1 MSAVRP
7 RLAALAAA
15 ALLATPAA
23 AFAQSAG
30 DEQYQD
36 PFANEDQG
44 QSPGAGSEAP
54 AAPAPA
60 TPEPAPSDAQPAAQA
75 PEPVAQS
82 GPAPQSG
89 PAAQPQ
95 LPYTGA
101 ETGAVLLAGSVL
113 LAGGIALR
121 IRLGERT

>member
-7 RLAALAAA
+7 RLAAIAVA
-15 ALLATPAA
+15 ALLVAPASA
-23 AFAQSAG
+23 PGQSAG

-44 QSPGAGSEAP
+44 QSQGGGSKAP
-54 AAPAPA
+54 AAPAPPA
-60 TPEPAPSDAQPAAQA
+60 SSEPAAPAAPAAQA
-75 PEPVAQS
+75 PEPA
-82 GPAPQSG
+82 AQSG
-89 PAAQPQ
+89 PAAQAQ

-101 ETGAVLLAGSVL
+101 EVGAVLLAGSVL

-121 IRLGERT
+121 IRLRERS